1 MNASNLT
8 VRRIAESELDF
19 ALDWAASEGWNPGL
33 HDAQCFYA
41 ADPQGFFLA
50 ELGGEP
56 IGSISAAAYDAHYG
70 FIGLYIVRPQY
81 RGRGFGLRLWDAAMR
96 HLQGRNIGLDG
107 VIALQEKYAKSGFK
121 FAFRNIRHRCEGG
134 GAEPS
139 GLTDLSSASF
149 DEIARYDATVFPAS
163 RLNFLQRW
171 IAQPQA
177 TALGFFEGRR
187 LNGYGVLRACR
198 SGFKIGPLFADD
210 PQIADALFLG
220 LAARAPGQPV
230 ILDTP
235 ETNAAAIALAKR
247 HGMAPVFETARM
259 YTQGPPQG
267 RMDHCFGVTTF
278 ELG

>member
-1 MNASNLT
+1 MNAPNLII
-8 VRRIAESELDF
+8 RRMAESELSL
-19 ALDWAASEGWNPGL
+19 ALDLAAAEGWNPGL
-33 HDAQCFYA
+33 YDAPCFYA
-41 ADPQGFFLA
+41 ADPRGFFLA

-56 IGSISAAAYDAHYG
+56 AGTISAVAYDAHYG

-81 RGRGFGLRLWDAAMR
+81 RGRGVGLRLWDAAMR

-107 VIALQEKYAKSGFK
+107 VIALQEKYGRSGFQ
-121 FAFRNIRHRCEGG
+121 FAFRNIRHQGEGG
-134 GAEPS
+134 GAQPS

-149 DEIARYDATVFPAS
+149 DELARYDATIFPAS
-163 RLNFLQRW
+163 RQSFLQRW

-177 TALGFFEGRR
+177 AALGFFEGRR
-187 LNGYGVLRACR
+187 LQGYGVLRACR
-198 SGFKIGPLFADD
+198 SGFKIGPLFADE
-210 PQIADALFLG
+210 PRIADALFKG

-235 ETNAAAIALAKR
+235 QANPAAIALAKR

-259 YTQGPPQG
+259 YTSGC
-267 RMDHCFGVTTF
+267 REKRLDRCFGVTTF